1 MRASF
6 RSSIGALATAVL
18 LVFFLPL
25 ASPRGQTGNTAGIA
39 NDAVKVA
46 SRLSPRL
53 YGQFAEFMF
62 ENIKFGL
69 HAELLR
75 NRGFEE
81 TAGAIVLPRHSERH
95 PDDRNDDASRLSSDD
110 SGYGTGQVSTFSN
123 PVVPGDFPDPSVIRV
138 GTDYWATATT
148 SQWAPIFPLLHSTDL
163 VNWRMAGAVFQ
174 SPPAWSA
181 GSYWAPEIA
190 QDGGRFYVYYTARKK
205 DGPLC
210 VAVADAERPDGP
222 YTDRGPL
229 VCQELGSIDAAA
241 IRDEKGRRYLVWK
254 EDGNSRKQPTP
265 LWAQPLSDDGLRL
278 VGDKQAILRNEA
290 PWEAHLVEAPYILR
304 RGDWFYMFY
313 SADACCGRSCNY
325 KLGVARSRTLL
336 GTWERYPG
344 NPILAGNAQWKCPG
358 HGSIVS
364 DSSGRTFLLYH
375 AYDASTF
382 EFVGRQAL
390 LDEVTWDAQGWPAI
404 NGGRGPS
411 ASAALPSASA
421 QRRTNDSIEDDFTA
435 AALNPGWQWPWDQTP
450 TPTIDRSTGG
460 WLRLDSGPIATVV
473 AARPTRSGSYV
484 ATAIV
489 DAASVTRGAGAGI
502 AAFGNRDNLLAVTI
516 ERRQEPST
524 AETPAG
530 TLTIE
535 VWQRRKTERRTLATA
550 TIPQQDLI
558 HLRLAAT
565 DRTRFEFAVSPDGR
579 TWKTLAGAEGRIPA
593 AMGPERTDRSPALRT
608 AEVLGPVRRVQAR
621 TGFVKHASA
630 ALAEI
635 IFAQA
640 P

>member
-1 MRASF
+1 MRLV
-6 RSSIGALATAVL
+6 ALVL
-18 LVFFLPL
+18 L
-25 ASPRGQTGNTAGIA
+25 
-39 NDAVKVA
+39 
-46 SRLSPRL
+46 
-53 YGQFAEFMF
+53 
-62 ENIKFGL
+62 
-69 HAELLR
+69 
-75 NRGFEE
+75 
-81 TAGAIVLPRHSERH
+81 
-95 PDDRNDDASRLSSDD
+95 
-110 SGYGTGQVSTFSN
+110 QVSTFSN

-174 SPPAWSA
+174 APPEWSA

-210 VAVADAERPDGP
+210 VAVADADRPDGP

-229 VCQELGSIDAAA
+229 VCQELGSIDAAP

-290 PWEAHLVEAPYILR
+290 PWEAHLIEGPYILR
-304 RGDWFYMFY
+304 RGEWFYMFY
-313 SADACCGRSCNY
+313 SADACCGRACNY

-390 LDEVTWDAQGWPAI
+390 LDEVTWDAQGLAGDQRWPRSVRV
-404 NGGRGPS
+404 G
-411 ASAALPSASA
+411 SAAIGIGSTSNE
-421 QRRTNDSIEDDFTA
+421 RF
-435 AALNPGWQWPWDQTP
+435 
-450 TPTIDRSTGG
+450 DRG
-460 WLRLDSGPIATVV
+460 
-473 AARPTRSGSYV
+473 
-484 ATAIV
+484 
-489 DAASVTRGAGAGI
+489 
-502 AAFGNRDNLLAVTI
+502 
-516 ERRQEPST
+516 
-524 AETPAG
+524 
-530 TLTIE
+530 
-535 VWQRRKTERRTLATA
+535 
-550 TIPQQDLI
+550 
-558 HLRLAAT
+558 
-565 DRTRFEFAVSPDGR
+565 
-579 TWKTLAGAEGRIPA
+579 
-593 AMGPERTDRSPALRT
+593 
-608 AEVLGPVRRVQAR
+608 
-621 TGFVKHASA
+621 
-630 ALAEI
+630 
-635 IFAQA
+635 
-640 P
+640 

>member
-1 MRASF
+1 MSKMKIMMSVLQRRTLS
-6 RSSIGALATAVL
+6 GVVALVL
-18 LVFFLPL
+18 LV
-25 ASPRGQTGNTAGIA
+25 AGTTAF
-39 NDAVKVA
+39 DA
-46 SRLSPRL
+46 
-53 YGQFAEFMF
+53 
-62 ENIKFGL
+62 
-69 HAELLR
+69 
-75 NRGFEE
+75 
-81 TAGAIVLPRHSERH
+81 
-95 PDDRNDDASRLSSDD
+95 
-110 SGYGTGQVSTFSN
+110 GYGTQSLEHTQNPVGVSTFSN

-163 VNWRMAGAVFQ
+163 VNWRTAGAVFQ
-174 SPPAWSA
+174 APPAWSA

-229 VCQELGSIDAAA
+229 VCQELGSIDAAP

-265 LWAQPLSDDGLRL
+265 LWAQLLSDDGLRL
-278 VGDKQAILRNEA
+278 VGDKTAILKNEA
-290 PWEAHLVEAPYILR
+290 AWEAHLVEGPYILR

-313 SADACCGRSCNY
+313 SADACCGRACNY

-421 QRRTNDSIEDDFTA
+421 QRRTDDSIEDDFTA

-450 TPTIDRSTGG
+450 APAIDRSTEG
-460 WLRLDSGPIATVV
+460 WLRLDSGPLAIVV

-489 DAASVTRGAGAGI
+489 DAASITRGAGAGI

-516 ERRQEPST
+516 ERRQEPAA
-524 AETPAG
+524 AEPQAG

-579 TWKTLAGAEGRIPA
+579 TWKTLAGAEGGYLPPWDLSVRIALLLSGPPKSSARFGAFRLEPA
-593 AMGPERTDRSPALRT
+593 S
-608 AEVLGPVRRVQAR
+608 
-621 TGFVKHASA
+621 
-630 ALAEI
+630 
-635 IFAQA
+635 
-640 P
+640 